1 MGIWIRSLY
10 PWQMEKHMKTKR
22 IGIFPNLGKENVCL
36 ALPDFVSL
44 CMGWGME
51 PVLPVSVAL
60 MYETEAYDTE
70 NIDSLRGLDVAVSL
84 GGDGTLL
91 QMARHLVPLGV
102 PAFGI
107 NFGKLGFL
115 AEIDAQ
121 GINKAMAR
129 LAQGN
134 YSIESRSLLQAQVV
148 SKGKVQTTVHALNDL
163 VLAKGMFSKM
173 AHLNLSINGKP
184 SGSYAAD
191 GIIVATATGS
201 TAYSLSAG
209 GPLVMPELDVSVITP
224 VCAHSL
230 TARALVIPM
239 SEKIELR
246 AVPGSEEM
254 MLSADGENVMVIADG
269 TSVQVEKS
277 PYLMQFIRLTSRDYY
292 QTWQQKLM
300 RNL

>member
-1 MGIWIRSLY
+1 
-10 PWQMEKHMKTKR
+10 MKRKR
-22 IGIFPNLGKENVCL
+22 LGIFPNLSKENVCI
-36 ALPDFVSL
+36 ALPEFVQM
-44 CMGWGME
+44 CRDWGLE
-51 PVLPVSVAL
+51 PVLPGAVAQQ
-60 MYETEAYDTE
+60 YECAGYDEAKT
-70 NIDSLRGLDVAVSL
+70 LTLKTLDAAVSL

-91 QMARHLVPLGV
+91 QMARYLAPLGV

-115 AEIDAQ
+115 AEIDLQ
-121 GINKAMAR
+121 GMYKAISR

-134 YSIESRSLLQAQVV
+134 YSLESRSLLWADV
-148 SKGKVQTTVHALNDL
+148 KREGKVIASAHALNDL
-163 VLAKGMFSKM
+163 VLAKGMFSKL
-173 AHLNLSINGKP
+173 AHMMLFINGRL
-184 SGSYAAD
+184 SGKYAAD
-191 GIIVATATGS
+191 GLIIATATGS

-230 TARALVIPM
+230 TNRALVIPM

-246 AVPGSEEM
+246 PIPGSEEM
-254 MLSADGENVMVIADG
+254 LLSADGENVIEVPNN
-269 TSVQVEKS
+269 TSVHIEKC
-277 PYLMQFIRLTSRDYY
+277 PYDMKFIRLTSRDYY

>member
-1 MGIWIRSLY
+1 MDIR
-10 PWQMEKHMKTKR
+10 R
-22 IGIFPNLGKENVCL
+22 IGIFPNLGKENVCI
-36 ALPDFVSL
+36 ALPDFISL
-44 CMGWGME
+44 CMGWGLE
-51 PVLPVSVAL
+51 PVLPADVAL
-60 MYETEAYDTE
+60 MYETESYDVHDE
-70 NIDSLRGLDVAVSL
+70 ASLKALDAAVSL

-91 QMARHLVPLGV
+91 QMARHLAPLEI

-121 GINKAMAR
+121 GIGKAIAR

-134 YSIESRSLLQAQVV
+134 YSIEERSLLQA
-148 SKGKVQTTVHALNDL
+148 KVITKDESEITVHALNDL

-173 AHLNLSINGKP
+173 AHLNLYINGKP

-191 GIIVATATGS
+191 GLIVSTATGS

-209 GPLVMPELDVSVITP
+209 GPLVMPALDVSVITP

-230 TARALVIPM
+230 TARALVIPL
-239 SEKIELR
+239 SEVIELR
-246 AVPGSEEM
+246 GVPGSEEM
-254 MLSADGENVMVIADG
+254 MLSADGENIAVIADG
-269 TSVQVEKS
+269 TSVRIEKS
-277 PYLMQFIRLTSRDYY
+277 PYTMKFIRLTSRDYY

>member
-1 MGIWIRSLY
+1 
-10 PWQMEKHMKTKR
+10 MKAKR
-22 IGIFPNLGKENVCL
+22 IGIFPNLGKENVCI
-36 ALPDFVSL
+36 ALSDFISL
-44 CMGWGME
+44 CMGWGLE
-51 PVLPVSVAL
+51 PVLPESVAM
-60 MYETEAYDTE
+60 MYETEAYNVE
-70 NIDSLRGLDVAVSL
+70 NESSLRSLDCVVSL

-91 QMARHLVPLGV
+91 QMARYIAPLGI

-115 AEIDAQ
+115 AEIDFQ
-121 GINKAMAR
+121 GMEDAIGK

-134 YSIESRSLLQAQVV
+134 YSVESRSLLQAQVV
-148 SKGKVQTTVHALNDL
+148 EGERVLATVHALNDL
-163 VLAKGMFSKM
+163 VLAKGMFSKL
-173 AHLNLSINGKP
+173 AHLTLQINGKP

-191 GIIVATATGS
+191 GLIVATATGS

-209 GPLVMPELDVSVITP
+209 GPLVMPELDVSIITP

-230 TARALVIPM
+230 TARALVVPM
-239 SEKIELR
+239 SEALELT

-254 MLSADGENVMVIADG
+254 ILSADGENVMEISDG
-269 TSVQVEKS
+269 RSVRVQKS
-277 PYLMQFIRLTSRDYY
+277 PYTMQFIRLTSRDYY